1 MRLAHN
7 KRLSGALGSCYS
19 FRVDTENIFRCSVI
33 CFVFDRGLEQITTQ
47 VTRTQGIRAKN
58 SSPIK
63 GTNALPGHE
72 QAPRIAGDP
81 LPRAS
86 TILVSWRFDA
96 LR

>member
-47 VTRTQGIRAKN
+47 VTRTQGISAKN
-58 SSPIK
+58 SSPITDK
-63 GTNALPGHE
+63 QRGNSVGLPLAVGYS
-72 QAPRIAGDP
+72 RP
-81 LPRAS
+81 LRLAATS
-86 TILVSWRFDA
+86 
-96 LR
+96 